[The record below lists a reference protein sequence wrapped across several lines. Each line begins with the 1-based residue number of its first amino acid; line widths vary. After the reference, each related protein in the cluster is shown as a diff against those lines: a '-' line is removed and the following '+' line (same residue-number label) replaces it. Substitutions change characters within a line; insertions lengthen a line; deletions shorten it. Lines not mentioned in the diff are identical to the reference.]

1 MSLKTIREIPHGLSL
16 LIIDINRGKEERIM
30 RAIMRKTAEIVES
43 IRGSFAIE
51 GMEMS
56 KDDERRVTG
65 ILNGTLRVE
74 DALAELDRKYGY
86 IRNRA

>member
-1 MSLKTIREIPHGLSL
+1 M
-16 LIIDINRGKEERIM
+16 M

-86 IRNRA
+86 IRSHA

>member
-1 MSLKTIREIPHGLSL
+1 MEIPHGLSL

>member
-1 MSLKTIREIPHGLSL
+1 
-16 LIIDINRGKEERIM
+16 M

>member
-1 MSLKTIREIPHGLSL
+1 
-16 LIIDINRGKEERIM
+16 M
-30 RAIMRKTAEIVES
+30 RAVMRKTTEIVES

-74 DALAELDRKYGY
+74 DALAELDKKYGY
-86 IRNRA
+86 IRNHA

>member
-1 MSLKTIREIPHGLSL
+1 
-16 LIIDINRGKEERIM
+16 M

-65 ILNGTLRVE
+65 ILNGTLRAE

-86 IRNRA
+86 IRNHA